1 MRISIHHLIITA
13 IAMLPLI
20 SADAH
25 EITEKLSLDGVLSGA
40 VQCQSLSDDTAGD
53 DTCKSAVPL
62 QPELTYRPSMHDRL
76 FLKLGFAAGN
86 GLNDVSPFNI
96 PSWGADLNDDVENIN
111 GSGRDYVLE
120 AWYEH
125 VFELDRRN
133 RLGITLGIIDAS
145 QYLDQN
151 TFANDEYSQFMNPAL
166 SNAPNTFFPSYD
178 LGIAAEWYI
187 GEWAFSAVFMDAH
200 QVNSPDEYAFYGLQA
215 GYRLETKLG
224 TGNYRVSI
232 NGDRDFI
239 DEAGTSKQKND
250 ILIISIDQQFGNKL
264 GAFTRVGWRLDDEL
278 INYRAIYSGGIDI
291 RGTTWG
297 RVLDNIG
304 IGLVYLDGGNSRIIR
319 TRIAEAYYRM
329 VLNPYLAFTADIQY
343 MRDQYSS
350 IPDAEGMIY
359 SLRVTVN
366 F

>member
-1 MRISIHHLIITA
+1 
-13 IAMLPLI
+13 MLPLI
-20 SADAH
+20 PVEAH
-25 EITEKLSLDGVLSGA
+25 ELTEKLSLDGVLSGA
-40 VQCQSLSDDTAGD
+40 VQCQQLTDDTAGD
-53 DTCKSAVPL
+53 DTCKSAIPL
-62 QPELTYRPSMHDRL
+62 QPELTYRPSRHDRL

-86 GLNDVSPFNI
+86 GLNEVSPFNI
-96 PSWGADLNDDVENIN
+96 PPWGADLNDDVENIN

-133 RLGITLGIIDAS
+133 RIGITLGIIDAS

-151 TFANDEYSQFMNPAL
+151 AYANDEYIQFMNPSL
-166 SNAPNTFFPSYD
+166 SNAPNTFFPAYD
-178 LGIAAEWYI
+178 PGIAAEWYI
-187 GEWAFSAVFMDAH
+187 GEWAFSGVLMDVH
-200 QVNSPDEYAFYGLQA
+200 QVNSPDKYTFYGLQA
-215 GYRLETKLG
+215 GYRLDTGLG
-224 TGNYRVSI
+224 TGNYRISL

-239 DEAGTSKQKND
+239 DEAGRSKQKND
-250 ILIISIDQQFGNKL
+250 IVIISIDQQFGNKI

-291 RGTTWG
+291 RGATWG
-297 RVLDNIG
+297 RILDNIG
-304 IGLVYLDGGNSRIIR
+304 IGLVYLDGGNRRIIR

-343 MRDQYSS
+343 MRDEYFQ
-350 IPDAEGMIY
+350 IEGAEGVIY
-359 SLRVTVN
+359 SFRATVN